1 MATPREPD
9 ALLTGGPRDQT
20 PFNAE
25 GSALVELEIEGLI
38 HRYIGTHQR
47 RDMDGRSVA
56 VYRYDGAV
64 RPPNHPK
71 GAEPRDGGD
80 RPAPGAPSC

>member
-1 MATPREPD
+1 M
-9 ALLTGGPRDQT
+9 LSGGPRDQT
-20 PFNAE
+20 PFNAAA
-25 GSALVELEIEGLI
+25 SALVELEIDGLI

-47 RDMDGRSVA
+47 RDLDGRSLA

-64 RPPNHPK
+64 RKPGHPK

-80 RPAPGAPSC
+80 RPAPGAPSW